1 MTDHV
6 AFVPIGASR
15 LILDWAPGN
24 TCNFSC
30 AYCHPH
36 NYSGSM
42 PWQTLEDSL
51 RFVDYV
57 WNNICIPNKQILSV
71 IFQGG
76 EPTLWPHLIE
86 VCTYI
91 KSLSSK
97 NTVQIL
103 TNGTRSKQWW
113 LDNVSVIDGIMVSVH
128 YGQSN
133 DVKIA
138 EKFNA
143 ISDTDTDVS
152 VHVMIDKNNFDSCVN
167 TYNYIYDNCPNIVLI
182 PKPLRVDISQSKL
195 QDYTTGQLETIKN
208 LKHKSTFTKT
218 VIQPPM
224 HWKDAND
231 NISGQVNI
239 GDLILQKKNNW
250 NGWYCNIGIE
260 TLVVTHEGG
269 IKSGSLCF
277 PGIVYGNISDSEYTI
292 PLNMPTLCK
301 YDSCG
306 CLTDL
311 QTTKTKFLESG
322 KKYIDNDVFGRTYK
336 IATRD

>member
-1 MTDHV
+1 MTETV
-6 AFVPIGASR
+6 AFVPGGDSR

-30 AYCHPH
+30 AYCHPE
-36 NYSGSM
+36 NYTGSS

-57 WNNICIPNKQILSV
+57 WQNICVPNKQILSV

-76 EPTLWPHLIE
+76 EPTLWPHLIA

-97 NTVQIL
+97 NTIQIL

-113 LDNVSVIDGIMVSVH
+113 LENVDVIDGIMVSVH
-128 YGQSN
+128 NGQSN
-133 DVKIA
+133 NGKLA

-152 VHVMIDKNNFDSCVN
+152 IHVMLDKHNFDSCIE

-182 PKPLRVDISQSKL
+182 PKVLRVSIIESLL
-195 QDYTTGQLETIKN
+195 QAYTPEQLAVINK

-224 HWKDAND
+224 YWQDAEGNC
-231 NISGQVNI
+231 SGQVDI
-239 GDLILQKKNNW
+239 ERLVIEKKNNW

-260 TLVVTHEGG
+260 TLVVNHQGD
-269 IKSGSLCF
+269 IKGGSLCF
-277 PGIVYGNISDSEYTI
+277 GGISYGNIADSEYAI
-292 PLNMPTLCK
+292 PLDMPTLCK

-311 QTTKTKFLESG
+311 QTTKKKYLESG
-322 KKYIDNDVFGRTYK
+322 KKYIDNDIFRHTYK